1 MIYLLLHCY
10 FIGLRLWCLTARS
23 TIFPL
28 YRDGQLYWWRKP
40 EDPQK
45 ITDLPQVTDKLY
57 HIMLYT
63 LSWSRF
69 KLTTSVVI
77 GTDCIGSCKFNYHAI
92 MATTTPPYGRKTHQW
107 CGSFVITF
115 SADDCNAIAKRKRTN
130 NELRNK
136 TQKTKD
142 RATRTPQKMGVNSGA
157 PGRVSSS
164 FSTNGK
170 SIIDLTNSQR

>member
-1 MIYLLLHCY
+1 ME
-10 FIGLRLWCLTARS
+10 G
-23 TIFPL
+23 
-28 YRDGQLYWWRKP
+28 
-40 EDPQK
+40 
-45 ITDLPQVTDKLY
+45 KL
-57 HIMLYT
+57 INDVVAS
-63 LSWSRF
+63 LS
-69 KLTTSVVI
+69 
-77 GTDCIGSCKFNYHAI
+77 CN
-92 MATTTPPYGRKTHQW
+92 
-107 CGSFVITF
+107 SFVITF

-130 NELRNK
+130 NELQNK